1 VNGNEP
7 DERWLG
13 IGEVARRAEVSVDTV
28 RHYEKLGLLGSVER
42 SAAGYRRFRP
52 GAPQRIVEIR
62 SALDLGFGLAELVV
76 AVRSRERGH
85 APCGAVRE
93 LLAAKRVELDRE
105 IALLKQRRRLIEET
119 LETWD
124 RRLKSSPAGQP
135 VGLLF
140 GHGIPESPVPRPS
153 HVSRRF
159 ANPRSGR
166 KRS

>member
-1 VNGNEP
+1 MNGNEP
-7 DERWLG
+7 HEEWLG

-28 RHYEKLGLLGSVER
+28 RHYEKLGLLGPVER

-62 SALDLGFGLAELVV
+62 SALELGFGLAELVV
-76 AVRSRERGH
+76 AVRTRDRGH
-85 APCGAVRE
+85 APCSAVRE
-93 LLAAKRVELDRE
+93 LLAAKKVELERE
-105 IALLKQRRRLIEET
+105 IAQLKQRRLRIDET
-119 LETWD
+119 LAVWD
-124 RRLKSSPAGQP
+124 QRLASSPKGQP

-140 GHGIPESPVPRPS
+140 GHGIADSPTPRPKRLI
-153 HVSRRF
+153 RRF

>member
-1 VNGNEP
+1 
-7 DERWLG
+7 
-13 IGEVARRAEVSVDTV
+13 VARRAEVSVDTV